1 MEINNNDSAIVK
13 DSDQLGKKIKVQP
26 TPPTDI
32 GTETNNEFLKQIADA
47 GISSQL
53 DLSEIN
59 KFTQVGQS
67 RNQMYTMIDS
77 MCQDAIAAAI
87 LETYT
92 EDATEYN
99 DKGRIVWVESNIND
113 EESTKYIDYL
123 LKILQVDKNIYKWVY
138 SLCKYGDVYLELFK
152 ESEYK
157 KSLKFENGKVSK
169 TLNEDI
175 KVKAYKNDDKY
186 ANYIEMAS
194 NPAEMFELTRFGKT
208 AGYIKAEVLNNNY
221 EINNITNMPM
231 RYKFNTRD
239 ITIYAADK
247 FVHAS
252 LEDNT
257 NRSKEEVTLFL
268 NGANPDS
275 KDDGYTYSV
284 KSGQSLFY
292 STFKIWRELSLLEN
306 AMLLNRVTKS
316 SVVRAIQV
324 EVGDMP
330 KEDVQS
336 HLYGIKALF
345 EQKEALNVNNSMSEY
360 TNPGPMENNVY
371 IPTRDGKG
379 SLSIESVGGDV
390 NISQL
395 PDIEYFQNKYFGA
408 MRIPKQYFGLT
419 DDGAGFNGGQSLAI
433 ISSRYAK
440 MIKRIQITILQALTT
455 VINLFLID
463 KGMQKYVNTFTLHM
477 LPPGTQEE
485 LDRQDS
491 MSSKI
496 GIVSDIMNLLSD
508 IEDPSTKLSIL
519 KSLLN
524 DIIQDP
530 EISSLIEEEI
540 KKLKEETSNKEN
552 SNPETPEENPEK
564 FNDRDNLNLD
574 LDSALGLEKEEPEFE
589 APEESNIPEPEEP
602 EVSETEPLPSP
613 NDLGD
618 IDFTDNTNPEF

>member
-1 MEINNNDSAIVK
+1 MDINNQDAIVK
-13 DSDQLGKKIKVQP
+13 DSEQLGKKIKVEP
-26 TPPTDI
+26 VPNIDI
-32 GTETNNEFLKQIADA
+32 GAEIDNELLKQIADA
-47 GISSQL
+47 GIASQL
-53 DLSEIN
+53 DISEIN
-59 KFTQVGQS
+59 KFSQVGQS

-87 LETYT
+87 LETYA

-113 EESTKYIDYL
+113 EESVKYIDYL

-138 SLCKYGDVYLELFK
+138 GLCKYGDVYLELFK

-157 KSLKFENGKVSK
+157 KSLEFENGKVSK

-175 KVKAYKNDDKY
+175 KINAYSDADKY
-186 ANYIEMAS
+186 AQYIEMVS

-208 AGYIKAEVLNNNY
+208 AGFIKANVMNNNY
-221 EINNITNMPM
+221 QINNITNMPI
-231 RYKFNTRD
+231 RYSFKTNE
-239 ITIYAADK
+239 INIYAADK

-257 NRSKEEVTLFL
+257 NRTKEEVTLFL
-268 NGANPDS
+268 DSDPDS
-275 KDDGYTYSV
+275 EDNTYTYSV
-284 KSGQSLFY
+284 KTGQSLFY

-316 SVVRAIQV
+316 SVVRAIEV

-330 KEDVQS
+330 KEQVQS

-345 EQKEALNVNNSMSEY
+345 EQKEAINKDNSMSEY
-360 TNPGPMENNVY
+360 TNPGPIENNIY

-379 SLSIESVGGDV
+379 SLNIQSVGGDV

-440 MIKRIQITILQALTT
+440 MIKRIQITMLQALTT

-463 KGMQKYVNTFTLHM
+463 KGLSKYINTFTLHM
-477 LPPGTQEE
+477 LPPGTQED

-496 GIVSDIMNLLSD
+496 AIVNDIMNLLND
-508 IEDPSTKLSIL
+508 IQDPSTKLSIL

-524 DIIQDP
+524 DIIQDQDIASILQN
-530 EISSLIEEEI
+530 EIDKLKKDTEEDEDIISNSEEEI
-540 KKLKEETSNKEN
+540 DLNRSESRLKNNREEIDSSLDNILDLDKEEVETSEPNIPSKEETIS
-552 SNPETPEENPEK
+552 
-564 FNDRDNLNLD
+564 
-574 LDSALGLEKEEPEFE
+574 
-589 APEESNIPEPEEP
+589 
-602 EVSETEPLPSP
+602 EPLPSP
-613 NDLGD
+613 NELGD
-618 IDFTDNTNPEF
+618 IDFTDNTNSEF